1 MFSLL
6 SLSVCVGFVVVVYKL
21 MGWLGIAGLSLMCGF
36 TAFLM
41 RSFK

>member
-6 SLSVCVGFVVVVYKL
+6 SLSVCVGFVAVVYKL

>member
-6 SLSVCVGFVVVVYKL
+6 SFSVCVGFFAVVYKL

>member
-1 MFSLL
+1 MFTLL
-6 SLSVCVGFVVVVYKL
+6 SLSVCVGFVVIVYKL

-36 TAFLM
+36 TAFIM